1 MRKFIVISIIF
12 IITLLSACG
21 TKENPIEILKP
32 TEINQE
38 NSGSYEVETIDFSI
52 GERNID
58 DINYSLKGVI
68 SIPKQS
74 KQKKLKVAI
83 ILPGYYKDIK
93 RQDKGFTY
101 LTEYIA
107 KNGYLGIA
115 IDTYPAYYLKHT
127 VDIEYE
133 NIPKI
138 VDEHIKMLKEANEG
152 SNVYN
157 IDLENKIDL
166 KNIALISNSIS
177 KEAIFK
183 LTKEQSEKGVNILT
197 LLLVNPTN
205 NKYNDL
211 NIDNV
216 KNISILVSE
225 LDGEVVGLDGF
236 SIYEM
241 LKEYKNQS
249 ILSLTLLKNANHNY
263 FNSEIKSN
271 DAQNLDIDLK
281 VQITRSEQ
289 EKFLIKFTISYLKAC
304 FRNKYDN
311 TIYDTKVPTVTKIDN
326 LDVINYLQTYKSKNL
341 KDIRKVDKFKGKNI
355 KFSIVKKSNIIN
367 KDELPEINLP
377 KTNKKVLE
385 LLNIKWEYK
394 GGKLSF
400 KPDLSDF
407 SKFNNITINT
417 MIYPG
422 NESNIKGRAQS
433 ICIELVD
440 NRGKSEKVEVSKDS
454 NLINYPK
461 GKLENLDFGNGKEVI
476 FWSKTTPM
484 SNIRIPIVLYNDIDL
499 KNIKKC
505 NIIFDRT
512 NSGDLLFESIMVD

>member
-101 LTEYIA
+101 LTKYIA

-281 VQITRSEQ
+281 GQITRSEQ
-289 EKFLIKFTISYLKAC
+289 EKFLRKFTISYLKAC

-355 KFSIVKKSNIIN
+355 KFSIVKKSNI
-367 KDELPEINLP
+367 
-377 KTNKKVLE
+377 TRCA
-385 LLNIKWEYK
+385 
-394 GGKLSF
+394 S
-400 KPDLSDF
+400 
-407 SKFNNITINT
+407 
-417 MIYPG
+417 
-422 NESNIKGRAQS
+422 
-433 ICIELVD
+433 
-440 NRGKSEKVEVSKDS
+440 
-454 NLINYPK
+454 
-461 GKLENLDFGNGKEVI
+461 
-476 FWSKTTPM
+476 
-484 SNIRIPIVLYNDIDL
+484 
-499 KNIKKC
+499 
-505 NIIFDRT
+505 
-512 NSGDLLFESIMVD
+512 

>member
-1 MRKFIVISIIF
+1 MRKIIITSIIF
-12 IITLLSACG
+12 IITLLSACS
-21 TKENPIEILKP
+21 TKENPIEILNP
-32 TEINQE
+32 TEIEQK
-38 NSGSYEVETIDFSI
+38 NSGSYEVETIDFNV

-83 ILPGYYKDIK
+83 IVPGYYKDTN
-93 RQDKGFTY
+93 RQDEGFKY

-107 KNGYLGIA
+107 KNGYLGVA
-115 IDTYPAYYLKHT
+115 IDTDPVYYLKHT
-127 VDIEYE
+127 ADKEYE

-138 VDEHIKMLKEANEG
+138 VDEHIKMLKESNDG
-152 SNVYN
+152 HNVYG
-157 IDLENKIDL
+157 IDLENKLDF
-166 KNIALISNSIS
+166 KHIALISSSVS

-183 LTKEQSEKGVNILT
+183 LTKDQNEKGVNILT
-197 LLLVNPTN
+197 LLLINPIN
-205 NKYNDL
+205 NKYNDF

-216 KNISILVSE
+216 KNISILVSG
-225 LDGEVVGLDGF
+225 LDGEVIGLDGL
-236 SIYEM
+236 SIYDM
-241 LKEYKNQS
+241 LKEYKNQN

-263 FNSEIKSN
+263 FNAKIKSN
-271 DAQNLDIDLK
+271 DAQNLDIDLSK
-281 VQITRSEQ
+281 QIPRVEQ
-289 EKFLIKFTISYLKAC
+289 EKFLKKFTTSYLKAC

-311 TIYDTKVPTVTKIDN
+311 TIYDTKLATVTKIDN
-326 LDVINYLQTYKSKNL
+326 LDVINYLQTSKNEDL
-341 KDIRKVDKFKGKNI
+341 KDIRKIDELKGKNI
-355 KFSIVKKSNIIN
+355 KFSIVKKFNIIY

-377 KTNKKVLE
+377 KTNKNILE

-400 KPDLSDF
+400 KPDISDF

-417 MIYPG
+417 MIYPA

-440 NRGKSEKVEVSKDS
+440 NKGKSKKVEISKES
-454 NLINYPK
+454 KLINYPK
-461 GKLENLDFGNGKEVI
+461 GRLENLDFGNGKEI
-476 FWSKTTPM
+476 RFWNQIIPL

-505 NIIFDRT
+505 TIIFDRT
-512 NSGDLLFESIMVD
+512 NSGDLLFESITLD

>member
-1 MRKFIVISIIF
+1 MRKFIITSIIF

-32 TEINQE
+32 TEIEQKT
-38 NSGSYEVETIDFSI
+38 SGIYEIETIDFNI

-58 DINYSLKGVI
+58 DINYSLKGII
-68 SIPKQS
+68 SIPKEP

-83 ILPGYYKDIK
+83 IVPGYYKDIK
-93 RQDKGFTY
+93 SQDKGFRY

-115 IDTYPAYYLKHT
+115 IDTDPAYYLKHT
-127 VDIEYE
+127 VDNEYE

-138 VDEHIKMLKEANEG
+138 VDEHIKMLKESNEG
-152 SNVYN
+152 NNVY
-157 IDLENKIDL
+157 DIDL
-166 KNIALISNSIS
+166 KNKIDFKHIALISNSIS

-183 LTKEQSEKGVNILT
+183 LTKEQSEKGINILT

-205 NKYNDL
+205 NKYNDF

-236 SIYEM
+236 SIYNM
-241 LKEYKNQS
+241 LKEYKNQN

-263 FNSEIKSN
+263 FNSKTKSN
-271 DAQNLDIDLK
+271 DAQNLDIDLSK
-281 VQITRSEQ
+281 QISRLEQ
-289 EKFLIKFTISYLKAC
+289 EKFLKKFTITYLKAC

-311 TIYDTKVPTVTKIDN
+311 TIYDTKVPTVTKIDS
-326 LDVINYLQTYKSKNL
+326 LDVINYLQTSKNEKL
-341 KDIRKVDKFKGKNI
+341 KDIRKINEFKGKNI
-355 KFSIVKKSNIIN
+355 KFSIIKKSSTIY

-377 KTNKKVLE
+377 KPDKNILA

-400 KPDLSDF
+400 KPDISDF
-407 SKFNNITINT
+407 SEFNNITINT
-417 MIYPG
+417 MICPA
-422 NESNIKGRAQS
+422 NESNVKGRAQS

-440 NRGKSEKVEVSKDS
+440 NKGKSEKVEISKES

-461 GKLENLDFGNGKEVI
+461 GKLENLDFENGKEI
-476 FWSKTTPM
+476 KFWNQVTPI
-484 SNIRIPIVLYNDIDL
+484 SNIRIPMVLYNDIDL

>member
-1 MRKFIVISIIF
+1 MRKFIITSIIF

-32 TEINQE
+32 TEIEQKT
-38 NSGSYEVETIDFSI
+38 SGSYEIETIDFNI
-52 GERNID
+52 GERNIA
-58 DINYSLKGVI
+58 DINYSLKGII
-68 SIPKQS
+68 SIPKEP

-83 ILPGYYKDIK
+83 IVPGYYKDIK
-93 RQDKGFTY
+93 SQDKGFRY
-101 LTEYIA
+101 ITEYIA

-115 IDTYPAYYLKHT
+115 IDTDPAYYLKHT
-127 VDIEYE
+127 VDNEYE

-138 VDEHIKMLKEANEG
+138 VDEHIKMLKESNEG
-152 SNVYN
+152 NNVY
-157 IDLENKIDL
+157 DIDL
-166 KNIALISNSIS
+166 KNKIDFKHIALISNSIS

-205 NKYNDL
+205 NKYNDF

-236 SIYEM
+236 SIYNM
-241 LKEYKNQS
+241 LKEYKNQN
-249 ILSLTLLKNANHNY
+249 ILSLTLLKNANNNY
-263 FNSEIKSN
+263 FNSKTKSN
-271 DAQNLDIDLK
+271 DAQNLDIDLSK
-281 VQITRSEQ
+281 QINRLEQ
-289 EKFLIKFTISYLKAC
+289 EKFLKKFTIAYLKAC

-311 TIYDTKVPTVTKIDN
+311 TIYDTKIPTVTKIDS
-326 LDVINYLQTYKSKNL
+326 LDVINYLQTSKNEKL
-341 KDIRKVDKFKGKNI
+341 KDIRKINEFKGKNI
-355 KFSIVKKSNIIN
+355 KFSIIKKSSTIY

-377 KTNKKVLE
+377 KPDKNILA

-400 KPDLSDF
+400 KPDISDF
-407 SKFNNITINT
+407 SEFNNITINT
-417 MIYPG
+417 MICPD
-422 NESNIKGRAQS
+422 NESNVKGRAQS

-440 NRGKSEKVEVSKDS
+440 NKGKSEKVEISKES

-461 GKLENLDFGNGKEVI
+461 GKLENLDFENGKEI
-476 FWSKTTPM
+476 KFWNQVTPI
-484 SNIRIPIVLYNDIDL
+484 SNIRIPMVLYNDIDL